1 MDILH
6 SIKLRHEMKRAS
18 RALRYLTDEGEKEKE
33 KEKEALAKAAESACG
48 FAEEG
53 RLIRSIIFKLV
64 RYERLVTDPAKE
76 RARRRFRLFWCPSQN
91 PH

>member
-33 KEKEALAKAAESACG
+33 ALAKAAERASR
-48 FAEEG
+48 FVEEG

-64 RYERLVTDPAKE
+64 RYERLVADPAKE
-76 RARRRFRLFWCPSQN
+76 RARRRFGLFWCPSQN